1 MINYSF
7 SLTDIEYFLLILV
20 RVSMFVSLAPFY
32 GMKGVPNQIKIGLSF
47 FVSVLLFHV
56 TGPHEALAYN
66 TVWGYGVIVAKE
78 ALTGLFLGFG
88 VSICTGV
95 LAFAGRIIDM
105 ETGLSMVNLI
115 DPTTKE
121 MSSMT
126 GVLYQYM
133 VTLILMVSGMHRY
146 LLQALA
152 ETYILIP
159 VNGAVFHT
167 DKLLETMLLFLK
179 DYILIG
185 FRICLPVFA
194 IMLLLNAVLGIMA
207 KVSPQMNMFAVGLQ
221 LKVLVG
227 LCVLFITVGMLPGI
241 ADFIYTEM
249 KQMMVAFVESMM

>member
-7 SLTDIEYFLLILV
+7 SLTEIEYFLLILV
-20 RVSMFVSLAPFY
+20 RVSTFVYLAPFY
-32 GMKGVPNQIKIGLSF
+32 GMKGVPNQVKIGISF

-66 TVWGYGVIVAKE
+66 TVWGYGMIVAKE

-88 VSICTGV
+88 VSICTGI

-105 ETGLSMVNLI
+105 ETGLSMVNLV

-133 VTLILMVSGMHRY
+133 VTLILLVSGMHRY

-159 VNGAVFHT
+159 VNGAIFHT
-167 DKLLETMLLFLK
+167 DKLLETMLLFLR

-194 IMLLLNAVLGIMA
+194 VMLLLNAVLGIMA

-227 LCVLFITVGMLPGI
+227 LCVLFITVRMLPGI

-249 KQMMVAFVESMM
+249 KQMMVAFVQSMR

>member
-7 SLTDIEYFLLILV
+7 SLTEIEYFLLILV
-20 RVSMFVSLAPFY
+20 RVSTFVYLAPFY
-32 GMKGVPNQIKIGLSF
+32 GMKGVPNQVKIGLSF

-56 TGPHEALAYN
+56 TAPHEALIYN
-66 TVWGYGVIVAKE
+66 TVWGYAMIVAKE
-78 ALTGLFLGFG
+78 ALTGLLLGFG
-88 VSICTGV
+88 VSICTSIV
-95 LAFAGRIIDM
+95 SFAGRIIDM
-105 ETGLSMVNLI
+105 ETGLSMTNLM

-126 GVLYQYM
+126 GVFYQYM

-167 DKLLETMLLFLK
+167 DKLLVTMLTFLK
-179 DYILIG
+179 DYITIG

-194 IMLLLNAVLGIMA
+194 VMLLLNAILGIMA

-227 LCVLFITVGMLPGI
+227 LCVLFVTVRMLPGV

-249 KQMMVAFVESMM
+249 KQMMVTFVESMM

>member
-7 SLTDIEYFLLILV
+7 SLTEIEYFLLILV
-20 RVSMFVSLAPFY
+20 RVSTFVYLAPFY
-32 GMKGVPNQIKIGLSF
+32 GMKGVPNQVKIGISF

-66 TVWGYGVIVAKE
+66 TVWGYGMIVAKE

-88 VSICTGV
+88 VSICTGI

-105 ETGLSMVNLI
+105 ETGLSMVNLV

-133 VTLILMVSGMHRY
+133 VTLILLVSGMHRY
-146 LLQALA
+146 LLQALS

-159 VNGAVFHT
+159 VNGAIFHT
-167 DKLLETMLLFLK
+167 DKLLETMLLFLR

-194 IMLLLNAVLGIMA
+194 VMLLLNAVLGIMA

-227 LCVLFITVGMLPGI
+227 LCVLFITVRMLPGI

-249 KQMMVAFVESMM
+249 KQMMVAFVENMI

>member
-7 SLTDIEYFLLILV
+7 SLTEIEYFLLILV
-20 RVSMFVSLAPFY
+20 RVSTFVYLAPFY
-32 GMKGVPNQIKIGLSF
+32 GMKGVPNQVKIGISF

-56 TGPHEALAYN
+56 TEPHEALVYN
-66 TVWGYGVIVAKE
+66 TVWGYGMIVAKE

-88 VSICTGV
+88 VSICTGI

-105 ETGLSMVNLI
+105 ETGLSMVNLV
-115 DPTTKE
+115 DPTTRE
-121 MSSMT
+121 MSSMS
-126 GVLYQYM
+126 GVFYQYM

-159 VNGAVFHT
+159 VNGAIFNT

-179 DYILIG
+179 DYIMIG

-194 IMLLLNAVLGIMA
+194 VMLLLNAVLGIMA

-227 LCVLFITVGMLPGI
+227 LCVLFITVRMLPGI

-249 KQMMVAFVESMM
+249 KQMMVAFVESMI

>member
-20 RVSMFVSLAPFY
+20 RISMFVYLAPFY
-32 GMKGVPNQIKIGLSF
+32 GMRGVPNQVKIGLSF

-56 TGPHEALAYN
+56 TDPHEALAYN
-66 TVWGYGVIVAKE
+66 TIWGYSVIVAKE

-88 VSICTGV
+88 VSICTGIV
-95 LAFAGRIIDM
+95 GFAGRIIDM
-105 ETGLSMVNLI
+105 ETGLSMTNLM

-126 GVLYQYM
+126 GVFYQYT
-133 VTLILMVSGMHRY
+133 VTLILLVSGMHRY

-152 ETYILIP
+152 ETYVLIP
-159 VNGAVFHT
+159 VNGAIFHT

-194 IMLLLNAVLGIMA
+194 VMLLLNAVLGIMA

-227 LCVLFITVGMLPGI
+227 LCVLFITVRMLPGV

-249 KQMMVAFVESMM
+249 KQMMVAFVESIM

>member
-7 SLTDIEYFLLILV
+7 SLTEIEYFLLILV
-20 RVSMFVSLAPFY
+20 RVSTFVYLVPFY
-32 GMKGVPNQIKIGLSF
+32 GMKGVPNQVKIGISF

-66 TVWGYGVIVAKE
+66 TVWGYGMIVAKE

-88 VSICTGV
+88 VSICTGI

-105 ETGLSMVNLI
+105 ETGLSMVNLV

-133 VTLILMVSGMHRY
+133 VTLILLVSGMHRY
-146 LLQALA
+146 LLQALS

-159 VNGAVFHT
+159 VNGAIFHT
-167 DKLLETMLLFLK
+167 DKLLETMLLFLR

-194 IMLLLNAVLGIMA
+194 VMLLLNAVLGIMA

-227 LCVLFITVGMLPGI
+227 LCVLFITVRMLPGI

-249 KQMMVAFVESMM
+249 KQMMVAFVESMR

>member
-20 RVSMFVSLAPFY
+20 RISMFVYLAPFY
-32 GMKGVPNQIKIGLSF
+32 GMRGVPNQVKIGLSF

-56 TGPHEALAYN
+56 TGPHETLAYN
-66 TVWGYGVIVAKE
+66 TVWGYSVIVAKE
-78 ALTGLFLGFG
+78 ALTGLFLGLG
-88 VSICTGV
+88 VSICTGIV
-95 LAFAGRIIDM
+95 GFAGHIIDM
-105 ETGLSMVNLI
+105 ETGLSMTNLM

-126 GVLYQYM
+126 GVFYQYT
-133 VTLILMVSGMHRY
+133 VTLILLISGMHRY

-152 ETYILIP
+152 ETYVLIP
-159 VNGAVFHT
+159 VNGAIFHT

-194 IMLLLNAVLGIMA
+194 VMLLLNAILGIMA

-227 LCVLFITVGMLPGI
+227 LCVLFITVRMLPGV

>member
-7 SLTDIEYFLLILV
+7 SLTEIEYFLLILV
-20 RVSMFVSLAPFY
+20 RVSTFVYLAPFY
-32 GMKGVPNQIKIGLSF
+32 GMKGVPNQVKIGISF

-66 TVWGYGVIVAKE
+66 TVWGYGMIVAKE

-88 VSICTGV
+88 VSICTGI

-105 ETGLSMVNLI
+105 ETGLSMVNLV

-133 VTLILMVSGMHRY
+133 VTLILLVSGMHRY
-146 LLQALA
+146 LLQALS

-159 VNGAVFHT
+159 VNGAIFHT
-167 DKLLETMLLFLK
+167 DKLLETMLLFLR

-194 IMLLLNAVLGIMA
+194 VMLLLNAVLGIMA

-227 LCVLFITVGMLPGI
+227 LCVLFITVRMLPGI

-249 KQMMVAFVESMM
+249 KQMMVAFVESMR

>member
-7 SLTDIEYFLLILV
+7 SLTEIEYFLLILV
-20 RVSMFVSLAPFY
+20 RVSTFVYLAPFY
-32 GMKGVPNQIKIGLSF
+32 GMKGVPNQVKIGISF

-66 TVWGYGVIVAKE
+66 TVWGYGMIVAKE

-88 VSICTGV
+88 VSICTGI

-105 ETGLSMVNLI
+105 ETGLSMVNLV

-133 VTLILMVSGMHRY
+133 VTLILLVSGMHRY

-159 VNGAVFHT
+159 VNGAIFHT
-167 DKLLETMLLFLK
+167 DKLLETMLLFLR

-194 IMLLLNAVLGIMA
+194 VMLLLNAVLGIMA

-227 LCVLFITVGMLPGI
+227 LCVLFITVRMLPGI

>member
-7 SLTDIEYFLLILV
+7 SLTDIEYFLLIFV
-20 RVSMFVSLAPFY
+20 RISMFVYLAPFY
-32 GMKGVPNQIKIGLSF
+32 GMRGVPNQVKIGLSF

-56 TGPHEALAYN
+56 TGPHEALPYN
-66 TVWGYGVIVAKE
+66 TVWGYSVIVAKE

-88 VSICTGV
+88 VSICTGIV
-95 LAFAGRIIDM
+95 SFAGRIIDM
-105 ETGLSMVNLI
+105 ETGLSMTNLM

-126 GVLYQYM
+126 GVFYQYT
-133 VTLILMVSGMHRY
+133 VTLILLVSGMHRY

-152 ETYILIP
+152 ETYVLIP
-159 VNGAVFHT
+159 VNGAVLHT
-167 DKLLETMLLFLK
+167 DKLLETMLLFLR

-194 IMLLLNAVLGIMA
+194 VMLLLNAVLGIMA

-227 LCVLFITVGMLPGI
+227 LCVLFITVRMLPGV

-249 KQMMVAFVESMM
+249 KQMMVAFVESMI

>member
-7 SLTDIEYFLLILV
+7 SLIDIEYFLLILV
-20 RVSMFVSLAPFY
+20 RVSTFVFLAPFY
-32 GMKGVPNQIKIGLSF
+32 GMKGVPNQVKIGLSF

-66 TVWGYGVIVAKE
+66 TVWGYSVIVAKE

-88 VSICTGV
+88 VSICTSIV
-95 LAFAGRIIDM
+95 NFAGRIIDM
-105 ETGLSMVNLI
+105 ETGLSMVNLV

-126 GVLYQYM
+126 GVFYQYM
-133 VTLILMVSGMHRY
+133 VTLILMISGMHRY

-152 ETYILIP
+152 ETYVLIP
-159 VNGAVFHT
+159 VNGAVFNS
-167 DKLLETMLLFLK
+167 DKLLQTMLLFLK

-194 IMLLLNAVLGIMA
+194 VMLLLNAILGIMA

-227 LCVLFITVGMLPGI
+227 LCVLFVTVRMLPGV

-249 KQMMVAFVESMM
+249 KQMMVSFVESMM

>member
-1 MINYSF
+1 M
-7 SLTDIEYFLLILV
+7 LIFV
-20 RVSMFVSLAPFY
+20 RISMFISLAPFY
-32 GMKGVPNQIKIGLSF
+32 GMRGVPNQVKIGLSF
-47 FVSVLLFHV
+47 FVSVLLFHT
-56 TGPHEALAYN
+56 TGPHEALVYN
-66 TVWGYGVIVAKE
+66 TVWGYGMIVAKE
-78 ALTGLFLGFG
+78 ALTGLILGFG
-88 VSICTGV
+88 VSICTSI

-105 ETGLSMVNLI
+105 ETGLSMVNLV
-115 DPTTKE
+115 DPTTRE

-126 GVLYQYM
+126 GVFYQYM

-152 ETYILIP
+152 ETYVLIP
-159 VNGAVFHT
+159 VNGAVFRS

-194 IMLLLNAVLGIMA
+194 VMLLLNAVLGIMA

-227 LCVLFITVGMLPGI
+227 LCVLFITVRMLPGI
-241 ADFIYTEM
+241 SDFIYTEM
-249 KQMMVAFVESMM
+249 KQMMVSFVETMM

>member
-7 SLTDIEYFLLILV
+7 SLTEIEYFLLIFV
-20 RVSMFVSLAPFY
+20 RISTFVFLAPFY
-32 GMKGVPNQIKIGLSF
+32 GMNGVPRQVKIGLSF
-47 FVSVLLFHV
+47 FVSVLLFNV
-56 TGPHEALAYN
+56 TKPHEALVYS
-66 TVWGYGVIVAKE
+66 TVWGYAMIVAKE
-78 ALTGLFLGFG
+78 ALTGLFLGYG
-88 VSICTGV
+88 VSICTGI

-105 ETGLSMVNLI
+105 ETGLSMVNLV

-126 GVLYQYM
+126 GVFYQYM
-133 VTLILMVSGMHRY
+133 VTLILMISGMHRY

-167 DKLLETMLLFLK
+167 DKLLETMLLFLR

-194 IMLLLNAVLGIMA
+194 VMLLLNAVLGIMA

-227 LCVLFITVGMLPGI
+227 LCVLFITVRMLPGI

>member
-7 SLTDIEYFLLILV
+7 SLTEIEYFLLILV
-20 RVSMFVSLAPFY
+20 RVSTFVYLAPFY
-32 GMKGVPNQIKIGLSF
+32 GMKGVPNQVKIGISF

-66 TVWGYGVIVAKE
+66 TVWGYGMIVAKE

-88 VSICTGV
+88 VSICTGI

-105 ETGLSMVNLI
+105 ETGLSMVNLV

-133 VTLILMVSGMHRY
+133 VTLILLVSGMHRY

-159 VNGAVFHT
+159 VNGVIFHT
-167 DKLLETMLLFLK
+167 DKLLETMLLFLR

-194 IMLLLNAVLGIMA
+194 VMLLLNAVLGIMA

-227 LCVLFITVGMLPGI
+227 LCVLFITVRMLPGI

-249 KQMMVAFVESMM
+249 KQMMVAFVESMR

>member
-7 SLTDIEYFLLILV
+7 SLTDIEYFLLIVV
-20 RVSMFVSLAPFY
+20 RISMFVSLAPFY
-32 GMKGVPNQIKIGLSF
+32 GMRGVPNQVKIGLSF
-47 FVSVLLFHV
+47 FVSVLLFHT
-56 TGPHEALAYN
+56 TGPHEALVYN
-66 TVWGYGVIVAKE
+66 TVWGYGMIVAKE
-78 ALTGLFLGFG
+78 ALTGLILGFG
-88 VSICTGV
+88 VSICTSI

-105 ETGLSMVNLI
+105 ETGLSMVNLV
-115 DPTTKE
+115 DPTTRE

-126 GVLYQYM
+126 GVFYQYM

-152 ETYILIP
+152 ETYVLIP
-159 VNGAVFHT
+159 VNGAVFRS

-194 IMLLLNAVLGIMA
+194 VMLLLNAVLGIMA

-227 LCVLFITVGMLPGI
+227 LCVLFITGRMLPGLS
-241 ADFIYTEM
+241 DFIYTEM
-249 KQMMVAFVESMM
+249 KQMMVSFVETMM

>member
-7 SLTDIEYFLLILV
+7 SLTEIEYFLLILV
-20 RVSMFVSLAPFY
+20 RVSTFVYLAPFY
-32 GMKGVPNQIKIGLSF
+32 GMKGVPNQVKIGISF

-66 TVWGYGVIVAKE
+66 TVWGYGMIVAKE

-88 VSICTGV
+88 VSICTGI

-105 ETGLSMVNLI
+105 ETGLSMVNLV

-133 VTLILMVSGMHRY
+133 VTLILLVSGMHRY
-146 LLQALA
+146 LLQALS

-159 VNGAVFHT
+159 VNGAIFHT
-167 DKLLETMLLFLK
+167 DKLLETMLLFLR

-194 IMLLLNAVLGIMA
+194 VMLLLNAVLGIMA

-227 LCVLFITVGMLPGI
+227 LCVLFITVRMLPGI

>member
-20 RVSMFVSLAPFY
+20 RISMFVYLAPFY
-32 GMKGVPNQIKIGLSF
+32 GMRGVPNQVKIGLSF

-56 TGPHEALAYN
+56 TGPHETLAYN
-66 TVWGYGVIVAKE
+66 TVWGYSVIVAKE
-78 ALTGLFLGFG
+78 ALTGLFLGLG
-88 VSICTGV
+88 VSICTGIV
-95 LAFAGRIIDM
+95 GFAGRIIDM
-105 ETGLSMVNLI
+105 ETGLSMTNLM

-126 GVLYQYM
+126 GVFYQYT
-133 VTLILMVSGMHRY
+133 VTLILLISGMHRY

-152 ETYILIP
+152 ETYVLIP
-159 VNGAVFHT
+159 VNGAIFHT

-194 IMLLLNAVLGIMA
+194 VMLLLNAILGIMA

-227 LCVLFITVGMLPGI
+227 LCVLFITVRMLPGV

>member
-7 SLTDIEYFLLILV
+7 SLTDIEYFLLIFV
-20 RVSMFVSLAPFY
+20 RISMFVSLAPFY
-32 GMKGVPNQIKIGLSF
+32 GMNGVPRQVKIGLSF

-56 TGPHEALAYN
+56 TAPHEALAYN
-66 TVWGYGVIVAKE
+66 TVWGYSVIVAKE

-88 VSICTGV
+88 VSICTGI

-105 ETGLSMVNLI
+105 ETGLSMVNLV

-126 GVLYQYM
+126 GVFYQYM
-133 VTLILMVSGMHRY
+133 VTLILMISGMHRY

-152 ETYILIP
+152 ETYKLIP

-167 DKLLETMLLFLK
+167 DKLLETMLVFLK

-194 IMLLLNAVLGIMA
+194 VMLLLNAILGIMA

-227 LCVLFITVGMLPGI
+227 LCVLFVTVRMLPGI

-249 KQMMVAFVESMM
+249 KQMMVAFVESMI

>member
-20 RVSMFVSLAPFY
+20 RVSMFVYLAPFY
-32 GMKGVPNQIKIGLSF
+32 GMRGIPNQVKIGLSF

-56 TGPHEALAYN
+56 TAPHEALAYN
-66 TVWGYGVIVAKE
+66 TVWGYSVIVAKE

-88 VSICTGV
+88 VSVCTGI

-105 ETGLSMVNLI
+105 ETGLSMVNLL

-121 MSSMT
+121 MSSVS
-126 GVLYQYM
+126 GVFYQYM

-167 DKLLETMLLFLK
+167 DRLLETMLTFLR

-194 IMLLLNAVLGIMA
+194 VMLLLNAILGIMA

-227 LCVLFITVGMLPGI
+227 LCVLFITVRMLPGI

-249 KQMMVAFVESMM
+249 KQMMVAFVESMI

>member
-7 SLTDIEYFLLILV
+7 SLTEIEYFLLILV
-20 RVSMFVSLAPFY
+20 RVSTFVYLAPFY
-32 GMKGVPNQIKIGLSF
+32 GMKGVPNQVKIGISF

-66 TVWGYGVIVAKE
+66 TVWGYGMIVAKE

-88 VSICTGV
+88 VSICTGI

-105 ETGLSMVNLI
+105 ETGLSMVNLV

-159 VNGAVFHT
+159 VNGAIFHT
-167 DKLLETMLLFLK
+167 DKLLETMLLFLR

-194 IMLLLNAVLGIMA
+194 VMLLLNAVLGIMA

-227 LCVLFITVGMLPGI
+227 LCVLFITVRMLPGI

-249 KQMMVAFVESMM
+249 KQMMVAFVESMR